1 MSGEHTLK
9 AVRGS
14 FIDVTR
20 TVDNPEEIASALRFI
35 EDGLLLIKQGKV
47 EWFGEWEDG
56 KHQIPDTI
64 RVRDYRGKL
73 IVPGFV
79 DTHIHYPQSEMV
91 GAYGEQLLEWLNKHT
106 FPTERRYEDLESSSS
121 NFYVTAQPR
130 HWCLVRFIRNPLMH
144 CLKPPVISICA

>member
-56 KHQIPDTI
+56 K
-64 RVRDYRGKL
+64 
-73 IVPGFV
+73 
-79 DTHIHYPQSEMV
+79 
-91 GAYGEQLLEWLNKHT
+91 
-106 FPTERRYEDLESSSS
+106 
-121 NFYVTAQPR
+121 
-130 HWCLVRFIRNPLMH
+130 
-144 CLKPPVISICA
+144 

>member
-56 KHQIPDTI
+56 KHQIPGHHSRSRLSRQTDSTGLC
-64 RVRDYRGKL
+64 RYA
-73 IVPGFV
+73 
-79 DTHIHYPQSEMV
+79 YPLP
-91 GAYGEQLLEWLNKHT
+91 AK
-106 FPTERRYEDLESSSS
+106 
-121 NFYVTAQPR
+121 
-130 HWCLVRFIRNPLMH
+130 
-144 CLKPPVISICA
+144 

>member
-47 EWFGEWEDG
+47 EWFGEWEDYSRARLSRQTDSTG
-56 KHQIPDTI
+56 LCRYT
-64 RVRDYRGKL
+64 
-73 IVPGFV
+73 
-79 DTHIHYPQSEMV
+79 YPLS
-91 GAYGEQLLEWLNKHT
+91 AK
-106 FPTERRYEDLESSSS
+106 
-121 NFYVTAQPR
+121 
-130 HWCLVRFIRNPLMH
+130 
-144 CLKPPVISICA
+144 

>member
-47 EWFGEWEDG
+47 EWFGECEDG
-56 KHQIPDTI
+56 KHQIPLLSLDSL
-64 RVRDYRGKL
+64 DKLLPLYRNEIL
-73 IVPGFV
+73 NIL
-79 DTHIHYPQSEMV
+79 YP
-91 GAYGEQLLEWLNKHT
+91 Y
-106 FPTERRYEDLESSSS
+106 
-121 NFYVTAQPR
+121 
-130 HWCLVRFIRNPLMH
+130 
-144 CLKPPVISICA
+144 

>member
-47 EWFGEWEDG
+47 EWFGEWENESI
-56 KHQIPDTI
+56 KFLTPFACATI
-64 RVRDYRGKL
+64 
-73 IVPGFV
+73 
-79 DTHIHYPQSEMV
+79 
-91 GAYGEQLLEWLNKHT
+91 AAN
-106 FPTERRYEDLESSSS
+106 
-121 NFYVTAQPR
+121 
-130 HWCLVRFIRNPLMH
+130 
-144 CLKPPVISICA
+144 

>member
-47 EWFGEWEDG
+47 EWFGEWENG

-64 RVRDYRGKL
+64 RVRDYRGR
-73 IVPGFV
+73 
-79 DTHIHYPQSEMV
+79 SE
-91 GAYGEQLLEWLNKHT
+91 EHT
-106 FPTERRYEDLESSSS
+106 SNSSHSTSS
-121 NFYVTAQPR
+121 RMPSSA
-130 HWCLVRFIRNPLMH
+130 
-144 CLKPPVISICA
+144 

>member
-47 EWFGEWEDG
+47 EW
-56 KHQIPDTI
+56 
-64 RVRDYRGKL
+64 L
-73 IVPGFV
+73 
-79 DTHIHYPQSEMV
+79 M
-91 GAYGEQLLEWLNKHT
+91 
-106 FPTERRYEDLESSSS
+106 RRAINALY
-121 NFYVTAQPR
+121 
-130 HWCLVRFIRNPLMH
+130 LVR
-144 CLKPPVISICA
+144 

>member
-47 EWFGEWEDG
+47 EWFGEWENGIYGHSRFCNTDF
-56 KHQIPDTI
+56 D
-64 RVRDYRGKL
+64 DKL
-73 IVPGFV
+73 
-79 DTHIHYPQSEMV
+79 
-91 GAYGEQLLEWLNKHT
+91 ACLN
-106 FPTERRYEDLESSSS
+106 LSG
-121 NFYVTAQPR
+121 V
-130 HWCLVRFIRNPLMH
+130 
-144 CLKPPVISICA
+144 

>member
-56 KHQIPDTI
+56 KHQIPDII
-64 RVRDYRGKL
+64 RKVKWWG
-73 IVPGFV
+73 P
-79 DTHIHYPQSEMV
+79 MV
-91 GAYGEQLLEWLNKHT
+91 NNCWSG
-106 FPTERRYEDLESSSS
+106 
-121 NFYVTAQPR
+121 
-130 HWCLVRFIRNPLMH
+130 
-144 CLKPPVISICA
+144 